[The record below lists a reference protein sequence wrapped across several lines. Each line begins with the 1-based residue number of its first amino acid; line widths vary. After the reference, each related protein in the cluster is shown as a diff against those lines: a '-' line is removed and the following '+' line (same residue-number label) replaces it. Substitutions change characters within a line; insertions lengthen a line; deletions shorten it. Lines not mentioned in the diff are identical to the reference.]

1 MTSHKK
7 AMDDNEKLLLDLKK
21 ANNQLRVSSWVQI
34 KKDLGH
40 KIVNIFLSLG
50 LNICCGCSKE
60 PSH

>member
-34 KKDLGH
+34 KKDLGI
-40 KIVNIFLSLG
+40 KLVIFSY
-50 LNICCGCSKE
+50 
-60 PSH
+60 PSD

>member
-21 ANNQLRVSSWVQI
+21 ANNQLRVSSWVEI
-34 KKDLGH
+34 KKDLWH
-40 KIVNIFLSLG
+40 KIVNIFLSLEFN
-50 LNICCGCSKE
+50 LCCGCSKE